1 MQSTCCTLCYALRSK
16 VQAFTSYLKGASKPW
31 AWYYTMYTMEQMGTQ
46 TYLPQLT
53 SLQKQVSGEH
63 NPAAKNSKSSKDASP
78 TQHLTSI
85 ENLKTKTKKYFAFEV
100 TTASKKITN
109 ISTNTFPWKHCSK
122 PMSELR
128 VTFKG
133 GLFLSLTT
141 KTGCKS
147 S

>member
-1 MQSTCCTLCYALRSK
+1 MQSMCYTLRYALRSK

-31 AWYYTMYTMEQMGTQ
+31 AWYYTMYTMEQMCTQ

-85 ENLKTKTKKYFAFEV
+85 ENLKTKKYFSFEV
-100 TTASKKITN
+100 TTASKKITSV
-109 ISTNTFPWKHCSK
+109 STNTFP
-122 PMSELR
+122 
-128 VTFKG
+128 
-133 GLFLSLTT
+133 
-141 KTGCKS
+141 
-147 S
+147 